1 MFETPK
7 VSLKYSSN
15 RITTQNATVARITL
29 TLCLFLT
36 VSCVLRRTIL
46 LNQIRAK
53 AAKHYTNNVRASIV
67 LKAHTVIQHT
77 CLYVTTH
84 I

>member
-7 VSLKYSSN
+7 VGLKYSSN

-53 AAKHYTNNVRASIV
+53 TANITLTMCV
-67 LKAHTVIQHT
+67 LRSFLKRIQ
-77 CLYVTTH
+77 
-84 I
+84 